1 MSETL
6 TLAPEITPVSF
17 TNTMPSLSASTAL
30 AVVPVEALP
39 SDPETDAAVAKAR
52 AELNVTD
59 PQSVILF
66 GSRSQNGVS
75 DIAGKMIEGVRNK
88 DIEPA
93 SDALN
98 QVVLCIRGFSV
109 SDLHGGKPGWL
120 KSHLLGAVSPIVAAL
135 QRFET
140 VQGQINL
147 IVSDLDKHIGILMR
161 DIVSLERMY
170 AEALSSFRMLKIYI
184 LAGEQEIA
192 DINDR
197 RLPALQAKVN
207 PNDALSSQ
215 AVADLTTQRQ
225 RLERRVFDLKLTRQV
240 TLMSLPQIRTMQ
252 DSDSNIME
260 KAQSTIA
267 NTVPLWKGQIAML
280 ITARHAEQ
288 AAGSVRG
295 ANDLTNDLLQST
307 ATEMHKASNAVRTE
321 VERGIFDIEAIQRAN
336 EEVIGTINDAVQIY
350 QTAAAKRK
358 EGEKI
363 LDGCEASL
371 RGALEN
377 ASKAR

>member
-1 MSETL
+1 MSETPA
-6 TLAPEITPVSF
+6 APAITEVAF
-17 TNTMPSLSASTAL
+17 KNALPSLSTSTAL

-75 DIAGKMIEGVRNK
+75 DIATRMIEGVKNK

-98 QVVLCIRGFSV
+98 KVVLSIRGFSV
-109 SDLHGGKPGWL
+109 TDLRGGKPGWL
-120 KSHLLGAVSPIVAAL
+120 KSHLMGAVSPVVAAM

-140 VQGQINL
+140 VQSQINV
-147 IVSDLDKHIGILMR
+147 IVGDLDRHIGVLMR
-161 DIVSLERMY
+161 DIVGLERMY
-170 AEALSSFRMLKIYI
+170 TEALASFRMLKIYI
-184 LAGEQEIA
+184 RAGEEEIA

-207 PNDALSSQ
+207 PDDALSSQ

-225 RLERRVFDLKLTRQV
+225 RLERRVYDLKLTRQV

-260 KAQSTIA
+260 KAQSTIV
-267 NTVPLWKGQIAML
+267 NTIPLWKQQIAML
-280 ITARHAEQ
+280 ITARHAQ
-288 AAGSVRG
+288 AAAAAVHD
-295 ANDLTNDLLQST
+295 ANDLTNDLLTST
-307 ATEMHKASNAVRTE
+307 ATEMHKASNDVRTE
-321 VERGIFDIEAIQRAN
+321 VERGIFDIEAIQKAN
-336 EEVIGTINDAVQIY
+336 DEVIGTINDAVQIY

-358 EGEKI
+358 EGEKV
-363 LDGCEASL
+363 LDKCETDL
-371 RGALEN
+371 RQALET
-377 ASKAR
+377 AARSR

>member
-1 MSETL
+1 MLDTI
-6 TLAPEITPVSF
+6 TAPDITEVAF
-17 TNTMPSLSASTAL
+17 KNALPSVSASTAL

-52 AELNVTD
+52 AELNVVD

-75 DIAGKMIEGVRNK
+75 DIATKMIEGVKNK

-98 QVVLCIRGFSV
+98 KVVLSIRGFSV
-109 SDLHGGKPGWL
+109 SDLRGGKPGWL
-120 KSHLLGAVSPIVAAL
+120 KSHLLGAVSPIVAAM

-140 VQGQINL
+140 VQSQINV
-147 IVSDLDKHIGILMR
+147 IVGDLDKHIGILMR
-161 DIVSLERMY
+161 DIVGLERMY
-170 AEALSSFRMLKIYI
+170 TEALASFRMLKIYI
-184 LAGEQEIA
+184 RAGEEEIT

-225 RLERRVFDLKLTRQV
+225 RLERRVYDLKLTRQV

-260 KAQSTIA
+260 KAQSTIV
-267 NTVPLWKGQIAML
+267 NTIPLWKQQIAML
-280 ITARHAEQ
+280 ITARHAQQ
-288 AAGSVRG
+288 AAAAVHD
-295 ANDLTNDLLQST
+295 ANDLTNELLTST
-307 ATEMHKASNAVRTE
+307 ATEMHKASNDVRTE
-321 VERGIFDIEAIQRAN
+321 VERGIFDIEAIQKAN
-336 EEVIGTINDAVQIY
+336 DEVIGTINDAVQIY

-358 EGEKI
+358 EGEKV
-363 LDGCEASL
+363 LDTCETNL
-371 RGALEN
+371 RQALE
-377 ASKAR
+377 AAARSR